1 MKMYVFVFLFLV
13 FETMGQSIF
22 DGNEFKINDSNID
35 NSNRNVS
42 IASFTDGSFV
52 VCWPNRKIV
61 DEESLY
67 AIICQLYNAE
77 GEKVGSPLEIEE
89 PISSEMIFPE
99 IAALPSNSLALCWST
114 FYYNSESE
122 SVEKGLWYQKIV
134 YEDNALLKTGEPI
147 RIDNDG
153 SDQIGITTHDD
164 KFLIC
169 WANSRQGDEWW
180 QGILAKVYNSDG
192 TEVTDNE
199 LRINVTNG
207 GYQHSPKV
215 EALNDKFLVIWT
227 APDSSEDGV
236 WGQFIKF
243 DGDLYKNNFQVNT
256 FQEHGQAAS
265 SITQLQNGNII
276 ITYNGWEGVLSSG
289 TELYYFYDIFGQIFT
304 GEGIKVGE
312 EFLINSDTLG
322 NQYASR
328 AELVGDNLVVVWH
341 TKEGIYR
348 IRGQL
353 LDIYGNKISNEFT
366 VSTPIEG
373 SEHDEFSE
381 IVSIKDEGYV
391 VCWTRCKMNEWTG
404 NTWGRYLNLDSAS
417 TSIENNLNEKVTE
430 FKLENNYP
438 NPFNPSTTISYS
450 LPQNSFV
457 QLKVYDLLGHDVA
470 NLVNKEQAIG
480 NYKVEFNASNLSS
493 GIYFYKLKSGN
504 FVDTKKLILLR

>member
-1 MKMYVFVFLFLV
+1 MYVFVFLFLV

-22 DGNEFKINDSNID
+22 DGNELKINDSNID

-169 WANSRQGDEWW
+169 WVGSRQGDEWW

-256 FQEHGQAAS
+256 FQEYGQAGS

-289 TELYYFYDIFGQIFT
+289 TELHYFYDIFGQIFT
-304 GEGIKVGE
+304 SDGIKVGE
-312 EFLINSDTLG
+312 EFIINSDTLD

-328 AELVGDNLVVVWH
+328 AELVGDIIVVVWH
-341 TKEGIYR
+341 TRQGADR

-353 LDIYGNKISNEFT
+353 FDIYGNKINDEFT
-366 VSTPIEG
+366 VSSPVER
-373 SEHDEFSE
+373 SHHDEFSE
-381 IVSIKDEGYV
+381 IISIKDAGYV
-391 VCWTRCKMNEWTG
+391 VCWTRCKMNDWTG
-404 NTWGRYLNLDSAS
+404 NTWGRYFNLDSAL
-417 TSIENNLNEKVTE
+417 TSAQKNLNEKIIE
-430 FKLENNYP
+430 FRLENNFP
-438 NPFNPSTTISYS
+438 NPFNPSTIISYS
-450 LPQNSFV
+450 IPDGGFV
-457 QLKVYDLLGHDVA
+457 ELKVYDVLGRDIVE
-470 NLVNKEQAIG
+470 LVNEYQSSG
-480 NYKVEFNASNLSS
+480 EYSVQFRGSSLPS
-493 GIYFYKLKSGN
+493 GIYFYIISSGSYSQ
-504 FVDTKKLILLR
+504 TKKMLLLR